1 MISKELVIITR
12 WYLTAGAVIYHE
24 NKEDSMKKRVLSGL
38 LAGLMAFGAVGC
50 GSSTTATTEE
60 PAAETEAAATTE
72 AATADTEAAETS
84 TAEPIEISFWCNFTG
99 SDGDVLREIAQEF
112 NESNTDGITVTVDI
126 MDYSTLLTKL
136 PAAVSTGTG
145 PSFILAGIELI
156 NEYAT
161 NDMLEPIDDF
171 WEVTGTN
178 KDNYYENVLAKS
190 YVDGT
195 QYGVPMQYNLQ
206 YLYYNKD
213 LFEAAG
219 LDPDAPPTTFEEL
232 EEYAKALTDTS
243 AGTYGIALPNDY
255 GYYVQYL
262 WGNGGDVINT
272 STDEN
277 LLVSDENQATLEWLQ
292 QLAAEG
298 VSPSGIG
305 AAEAD
310 TMFQSGQVAM
320 EMAGPWNING
330 LNSLGMNYGITAI
343 PAGSDGA
350 YAAEGGCCWML
361 TKGADEAT
369 KQAVYKFMAYWLSDE
384 VLKKWSTV
392 NGFPVWSYSL
402 LEDADIQSNDILS
415 DVSAAST
422 IGRDW
427 HLGYSYGSQ
436 IDSDVMQPLMEKVLS
451 GEDVASALQT
461 ASDTLDSIIAE

>member
-1 MISKELVIITR
+1 
-12 WYLTAGAVIYHE
+12 
-24 NKEDSMKKRVLSGL
+24 MKKRVLSLL
-38 LAGLMAFGAVGC
+38 LAGLMATSVVGC
-50 GSSTTATTEE
+50 GNQSTSSTE
-60 PAAETEAAATTE
+60 PAADTAA
-72 AATADTEAAETS
+72 TEAAEASEPATEETVSTS
-84 TAEPIEISFWCNFTG
+84 EAEPIEISFWCNFTG
-99 SDGDVLREIAQEF
+99 SDGDVLREIVQEF
-112 NESNTDGITVTVDI
+112 NDSNDDGITVTVDI

-161 NDMLEPIDDF
+161 NDMLEDIGDF

-178 KDNYYENVLAKS
+178 QDNFYENVVAKS
-190 YVDGT
+190 FVDGT

-213 LFEAAG
+213 MFEAAG

-232 EEYAKALTDTS
+232 AEDAKALTDTS
-243 AGTYGIALPNDY
+243 KGTYGIALPIDY

-277 LLVSDENQATLEWLQ
+277 LLVSDANKETLQWIQ
-292 QLAAEG
+292 DLAAAG
-298 VSPSGIG
+298 VSPSGIA

-320 EMAGPWNING
+320 EMSGPWNINA

-350 YAAEGGCCWML
+350 YAAEGGCSWML
-361 TKGADEAT
+361 TKGADDAT
-369 KQAVYKFMAYWLSDE
+369 RQAVYKFMAYWLSDP
-384 VLKKWSTV
+384 VLKKWSTI
-392 NGFPVWSYSL
+392 NGFPVWSYTL
-402 LEDADIQSNDILS
+402 LEDADIQGNDILS
-415 DVSAAST
+415 SVSEAST

-451 GEDVASALQT
+451 GENVDTALQS
-461 ASDTLDSIIAE
+461 ASDTLDSIIK

>member
-1 MISKELVIITR
+1 
-12 WYLTAGAVIYHE
+12 
-24 NKEDSMKKRVLSGL
+24 MKKKVLCAV
-38 LAGLMAFGAVGC
+38 LAGMMAAGMIGC
-50 GSSTTATTEE
+50 GSNGTGTTAESSGTTASESDK
-60 PAAETEAAATTE
+60 TN
-72 AATADTEAAETS
+72 EAAEETTES
-84 TAEPIEISFWCNFTG
+84 TESAAEPIEVSFWCNFTG
-99 SDGDVLREIAQEF
+99 SDGDVLREIVQEF
-112 NESNTDGITVTVDI
+112 NESNTDNITVSVDI

-145 PSFILAGIELI
+145 PSFMLAGIELI
-156 NEYAT
+156 NEYAN
-161 NDMLEPIDDF
+161 NDMLEDIGDF
-171 WEVTGTN
+171 WDVTGTN
-178 KDNYYENVLAKS
+178 KDNFYENVLAKS
-190 YVDGT
+190 YVNGT

-213 LFEAAG
+213 MFKDAG
-219 LDPDAPPTTFEEL
+219 LDPEAPPTTFAEL
-232 EEYAKALTDTS
+232 EEAAKALTDS
-243 AGTYGIALPNDY
+243 AKGTYGIALPTDY

-277 LLVSDENQATLEWLQ
+277 LLVSDENKETLQWLQ
-292 QLAAEG
+292 DLSKEG
-298 VSPSGIG
+298 VSPSGIS

-320 EMAGPWNING
+320 EMSGPWNINA
-330 LNSLGMNYGITAI
+330 LNQLGMNYGITAI

-350 YAAEGGCCWML
+350 YSAEGGCCWML

-369 KQAVYKFMAYWLSDE
+369 KQAVYEFMAYWLSDP

-402 LEDADIQSNDILS
+402 LEDADIQGNDILS
-415 DVSAAST
+415 SVSEAST

-436 IDSDVMQPLMEKVLS
+436 IDSDVMKPMIEKVLS
-451 GEDVASALQT
+451 GEDVAASLQS
-461 ASDTLDSIIAE
+461 ASDTLDSIIK

>member
-1 MISKELVIITR
+1 
-12 WYLTAGAVIYHE
+12 
-24 NKEDSMKKRVLSGL
+24 MKKRVLSVL
-38 LAGLMAFGAVGC
+38 LAGVMAAGMAGC
-50 GSSTTATTEE
+50 GSSSGTTANSADESTETTDAVDTSEE
-60 PAAETEAAATTE
+60 ASTETE
-72 AATADTEAAETS
+72 TAS
-84 TAEPIEISFWCNFTG
+84 TAESIEVSFWCNFTG
-99 SDGDVLREIAQEF
+99 SDGDVLREIVQEF
-112 NESNTDGITVTVDI
+112 NESNTDNITVSVDI

-136 PAAVSTGTG
+136 PASVSTGTG

-161 NDMLEPIDDF
+161 NDMLEDIGDF
-171 WEVTGTN
+171 WEATGTN
-178 KDNYYENVLAKS
+178 KDNFYENVLAKS

-213 LFEAAG
+213 MFEAAG
-219 LDPDAPPTTFEEL
+219 LDPDAPPATFEEL
-232 EEYAKALTDTS
+232 EEYAKALTDNS
-243 AGTYGIALPNDY
+243 KGTYGIALPTDY

-277 LLVSDENQATLEWLQ
+277 LLISDENKETLQWIQ
-292 QLAAEG
+292 DLAVAG
-298 VSPSGIG
+298 VSPSGIT

-320 EMAGPWNING
+320 EMAGPWNINA
-330 LNSLGMNYGITAI
+330 LNNLGMNYGIAAI

-350 YAAEGGCCWML
+350 YSAEGGCCWML
-361 TKGADEAT
+361 TKGADDAT
-369 KQAVYKFMAYWLSDE
+369 RNAVYKFMAYWLSDS

-415 DVSAAST
+415 SVSEAST

-436 IDSDVMQPLMEKVLS
+436 IDSDVMNPLVEKVLA
-451 GEDVASALQT
+451 GEDVSTALQE
-461 ASDTLDSIIAE
+461 ASDTLDSIIK

>member
-1 MISKELVIITR
+1 
-12 WYLTAGAVIYHE
+12 
-24 NKEDSMKKRVLSGL
+24 MKKRALSVL
-38 LAGLMAFGAVGC
+38 LAGVMAAGMVGC
-50 GSSTTATTEE
+50 GSGSESTASSVDESTETME
-60 PAAETEAAATTE
+60 
-72 AATADTEAAETS
+72 TADTSEEASTETESAS
-84 TAEPIEISFWCNFTG
+84 TAEPIEVSFWCNFTG
-99 SDGDVLREIAQEF
+99 SDGDVLREIVQEF
-112 NESNTDGITVTVDI
+112 NESNTDNITVSVDI

-136 PAAVSTGTG
+136 PASVSTGTG

-161 NDMLEPIDDF
+161 NDMLEDIGDF

-178 KDNYYENVLAKS
+178 KDNFYENVLAKS

-213 LFEAAG
+213 MFEAAG
-219 LDPDAPPTTFEEL
+219 LDPDAPPATFKEL
-232 EEYAKALTDTS
+232 EEYAKALTDNS
-243 AGTYGIALPNDY
+243 KGTYGIALPTDY

-277 LLVSDENQATLEWLQ
+277 LLVSDENKETLQWLQ
-292 QLAAEG
+292 DLEKAG
-298 VSPSGIG
+298 VSPSGIT

-320 EMAGPWNING
+320 EMAGPWNINA
-330 LNSLGMNYGITAI
+330 LNGLGMNYGIAAI

-350 YAAEGGCCWML
+350 YSAEGGCCWML
-361 TKGADEAT
+361 TKGADDAT
-369 KQAVYKFMAYWLSDE
+369 RNAVYKFMAYWLSDS

-415 DVSAAST
+415 SVSEAST

-436 IDSDVMQPLMEKVLS
+436 IDSDVMNPLVEKVLA
-451 GEDVASALQT
+451 GEDVSTALQE
-461 ASDTLDSIIAE
+461 ASNTLDSIIK

>member
-1 MISKELVIITR
+1 
-12 WYLTAGAVIYHE
+12 
-24 NKEDSMKKRVLSGL
+24 MKKRVLSIL
-38 LAGLMAFGAVGC
+38 LAGMMVFGATGC
-50 GSSTTATTEE
+50 GSAATATTEE
-60 PAAETEAAATTE
+60 PASSETESTTE
-72 AATADTEAAETS
+72 TAAEETEEAS
-84 TAEPIEISFWCNFTG
+84 AESAADPIEISFWCNFTG
-99 SDGDVLREIAQEF
+99 SDGDVLREIVQEF
-112 NESNTDGITVTVDI
+112 NDSNTDNITVTVDI

-136 PAAVSTGTG
+136 PASVSTGTG

-161 NDMLEPIDDF
+161 NGMLEEIDDF
-171 WEVTGTN
+171 WDATGTN
-178 KDNYYENVLAKS
+178 KDNFYENVLSKS
-190 YVDGT
+190 YVDGK

-232 EEYAKALTDTS
+232 EEYARALTDT
-243 AGTYGIALPNDY
+243 AQGTYGLALPTDY

-277 LLVSDENQATLEWLQ
+277 LLVSDANAETLTWLQ
-292 QLAAEG
+292 NLADAG

-330 LNSLGMNYGITAI
+330 LNELGMNYGITAI
-343 PAGSDGA
+343 PGGSDGA

-361 TKGADEAT
+361 TKGADDAT
-369 KQAVYKFMAYWLSDE
+369 RQAVYKFMAYWLSDS
-384 VLKKWSTV
+384 VLKKWSTI

-402 LEDADIQSNDILS
+402 LEDADIQNNEILS
-415 DVSAAST
+415 SVSAAST

-427 HLGYSYGSQ
+427 HFGYSYGSQ
-436 IDSDVMQPLMEKVLS
+436 IDSDVMQPMIEKVLS
-451 GEDVASALQT
+451 GENVDTALQT
-461 ASDTLDSIIAE
+461 ASDTLDSIISE

>member
-1 MISKELVIITR
+1 
-12 WYLTAGAVIYHE
+12 
-24 NKEDSMKKRVLSGL
+24 MKKRTLCL
-38 LAGLMAFGAVGC
+38 ILAGIMAAGMVGC
-50 GSSTTATTEE
+50 GSSGTGKAEE
-60 PAAETEAAATTE
+60 AAKTDAAEASE
-72 AATADTEAAETS
+72 TASSAED
-84 TAEPIEISFWCNFTG
+84 TAEATEGSSQPIDISFWCNFTG
-99 SDGDVLREIAQEF
+99 SDGDVLREIVQEF
-112 NESNTDGITVTVDI
+112 NDSNTDNITVSVDI

-145 PSFILAGIELI
+145 PSFMLAGIELI
-156 NEYAT
+156 NEYA
-161 NDMLEPIDDF
+161 NNGMLEDIGDF
-171 WEVTGTN
+171 WDATGTN
-178 KDNYYENVLAKS
+178 KDNFYENVLAKS
-190 YVDGT
+190 YVNGT

-213 LFEAAG
+213 MFEAAG
-219 LDPDAPPTTFEEL
+219 LDPENPPTTFAEL
-232 EEYAKALTDTS
+232 EEAAKALTDTS
-243 AGTYGIALPNDY
+243 KGTYGIALPTDY

-277 LLVSDENQATLEWLQ
+277 LLVSDENKGTLQWLQ
-292 QLAAEG
+292 DLAKQG
-298 VSPSGIG
+298 VSPSGIS

-320 EMAGPWNING
+320 EMSGPWNINA
-330 LNSLGMNYGITAI
+330 LNQLGMNYGITAI

-361 TKGADEAT
+361 TKGADDAT
-369 KQAVYKFMAYWLSDE
+369 RQAVYEFMAYWLSDP

-402 LEDADIQSNDILS
+402 LEDADIQGNEILS
-415 DVSAAST
+415 SVSEAST

-436 IDSDVMQPLMEKVLS
+436 IDSDVMKPMIEKVLA
-451 GEDVASALQT
+451 GEDVTASLQA
-461 ASDTLDSIIAE
+461 ASDTLDSIIK